1 MQKCQKCNAKSV
13 YCPFGCFP
21 KYGRNLGCCVC
32 FLASFGWNYFV
43 LGQDTK
49 LVKTCVCTCVR
60 QPSTQSSQSVG
71 SQWFFPSFIFTFTF
85 EGLASLIPHFSF
97 HLHVANLYVAF
108 NATRRTFGRSL
119 ECSIRKY
126 FPDSTHSPTHHMEN
140 GTVWLQSL
148 AASNCRTGMGYF

>member
-1 MQKCQKCNAKSV
+1 MQKV
-13 YCPFGCFP
+13 YIVHLAASQ

-32 FLASFGWNYFV
+32 FLTTFGWNYFV

-71 SQWFFPSFIFTFTF
+71 SQWFFSSFIFTFTF

-97 HLHVANLYVAF
+97 HLHVANLYVAP

-126 FPDSTHSPTHHMEN
+126 FPDSTHSPTPPPSHGNWHRM
-140 GTVWLQSL
+140 VASL
-148 AASNCRTGMGYF
+148 AASNCRTDVGYF